1 MRRETALAALS
12 ALALGLTG
20 CPKKDDD
27 FTPQIHVAPRA
38 AARVLWIASHRPDA
52 AAAVVAAE
60 TSVHPA
66 HIHAMVEGEGLKGPG
81 ASGKPGD
88 FVLENDQVVF
98 VIERTGAAMLDAADA
113 HTRIDELARAVMYT
127 GSCAYEKVKT
137 GTTEDGAAWLLT
149 EGHGEHGLRV
159 RTRYMLQ
166 APDRAVLIETE
177 LKNEGDAPSGAL
189 FLGDPLSWGAPAF
202 SPGKSLGFIGASSG
216 PFVGGVGVA
225 TSYALTSTGGE
236 IEGVS
241 SAQRTDTVQRRDFVL
256 APGEIVQ
263 YARVFLVG
271 EKPGVASLVSE
282 LAKMAGE

>member
-1 MRRETALAALS
+1 MRRETVLVAVG
-12 ALALGLTG
+12 ALALGLAG

-27 FTPQIHVAPRA
+27 FTPQIHVAPGA

-52 AAAVVAAE
+52 GAAVVAVE

-66 HIHAMVEGEGLKGPG
+66 RIHAMLVGEELRGPG
-81 ASGKPGD
+81 ATGKPGD
-88 FVLENDQVVF
+88 LVLENDQVVF
-98 VIERTGAAMLDAADA
+98 VVERTGAAVLDAADA

-127 GSCAYEKVKT
+127 GSCAYEMVKT
-137 GTTEDGAAWLLT
+137 GTTEDGGAWILT
-149 EGHGEHGLRV
+149 EGHGDHAVRV

-177 LKNEGDAPSGAL
+177 LKNEGDAPSDSL
-189 FLGDPLSWGAPAF
+189 SLGDALAWGAPSF
-202 SPGKSLGFIGASSG
+202 SPGKSLGFIGPSSG
-216 PFVGGVGVA
+216 PFVGAIGVA
-225 TSYALTSTGGE
+225 TSYALTSTDGE

-241 SAQRTDTVQRRDFVL
+241 GAQRTDTVQRRDLVL
-256 APGEIVQ
+256 APGDRVQ

-271 EKPGVASLVSE
+271 EKPDIASLVSE